1 MSPDER
7 PPRRG
12 PAAVLWELSEEEVD
26 EIFGAVETDER
37 ERYDRGGERG
47 D

>member
-12 PAAVLWELSEEEVD
+12 PAAVLWELSKEEVD
-26 EIFGAVETDER
+26 EIFGAVDVDDR
-37 ERYDRGGERG
+37 ERYDRGER
-47 D
+47 